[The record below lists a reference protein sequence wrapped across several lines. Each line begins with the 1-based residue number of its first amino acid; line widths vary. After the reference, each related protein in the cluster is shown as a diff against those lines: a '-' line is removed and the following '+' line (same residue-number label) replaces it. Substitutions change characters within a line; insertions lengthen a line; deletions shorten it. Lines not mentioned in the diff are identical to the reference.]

1 MKPHVLGLFFCHVG
15 SDTISGR
22 VEELMKDLLYG
33 WLHRLNIIA
42 TSGLDWDY
50 KVFHSGEGMF

>member
-22 VEELMKDLLYG
+22 IDRG
-33 WLHRLNIIA
+33 SN
-42 TSGLDWDY
+42 
-50 KVFHSGEGMF
+50 EGPTI